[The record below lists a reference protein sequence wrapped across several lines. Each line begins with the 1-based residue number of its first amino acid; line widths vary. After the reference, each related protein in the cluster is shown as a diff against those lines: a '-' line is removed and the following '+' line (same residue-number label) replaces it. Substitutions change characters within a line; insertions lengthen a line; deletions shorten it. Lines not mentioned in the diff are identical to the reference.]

1 MSLELTCGALPAS
14 IHIDFESPICEWV
27 FAVMGDRGIGYVDLF
42 RDIYAY
48 LPNDGQHLMRE
59 VLTSS
64 GLATFQHWRGF
75 IQNGWSYL
83 RHSLLYGFDTVYRN
97 FIAAI
102 ESSDAARVAQH
113 SAMDGLAVNRLQHHI
128 VELAQASFGG
138 DRS

>member
-64 GLATFQHWRGF
+64 GLATFQHWRGSSKWLVLSAALAP
-75 IQNGWSYL
+75 IRV
-83 RHSLLYGFDTVYRN
+83 RH
-97 FIAAI
+97 
-102 ESSDAARVAQH
+102 
-113 SAMDGLAVNRLQHHI
+113 RL
-128 VELAQASFGG
+128 S
-138 DRS
+138 